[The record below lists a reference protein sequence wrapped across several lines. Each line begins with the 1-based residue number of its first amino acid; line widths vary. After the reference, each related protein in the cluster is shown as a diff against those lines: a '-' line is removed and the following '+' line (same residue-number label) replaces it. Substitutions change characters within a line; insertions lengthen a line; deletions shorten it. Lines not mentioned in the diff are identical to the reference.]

1 MSQISK
7 VQIEHVAELAKIQV
21 NSNESEVLSQ
31 KLSNILDL
39 VEKMQSIDTAHVTAM
54 SHALYQNQKLR
65 EDLAKKHDER
75 DRYQQLSQSVD
86 QGFYLVP
93 KVIE

>member
-7 VQIEHVAELAKIQV
+7 SQIQHVAELAKIQV
-21 NSNESEVLSQ
+21 SDKESEVLSQ
-31 KLSNILDL
+31 KLSGILEL
-39 VEKMQSIDTAHVTAM
+39 VEKMQSINTDQVEAM

-65 EDLAKKHDER
+65 VDHAVTFNER
-75 DRYQQLSQSVD
+75 DRYQKLSQETD
-86 QGFYLVP
+86 NGFYIVP